1 MEYSLMPIM
10 IKPEGRIAIEEA
22 VGTETGVANFWMSA
36 ESARLH
42 WEIAVTA
49 LVLHCEKSGS
59 WSSMMDSPRKSGWV
73 ASKTVTPVSA
83 VLMAVPQFHALG
95 LSNQGLSRRGGFAAQ
110 HDDLVGAVVH
120 TCIGG
125 ICLYDPQR
133 IVLA

>member
-1 MEYSLMPIM
+1 M

-59 WSSMMDSPRKSGWV
+59 WSSMMVSPRKSGWV

-95 LSNQGLSRRGGFAAQ
+95 LSNQGLSSTIGLVLFWSAAKPAAEEAG
-110 HDDLVGAVVH
+110 LLPN
-120 TCIGG
+120 TMTS
-125 ICLYDPQR
+125 
-133 IVLA
+133 